1 VKLLVLDPL
10 SLLGREFLRCGD
22 ELDRLAVELA
32 FRHTSIDD
40 EHEIAEVGG
49 RPVLVPPLDSPA
61 ELEGYEA
68 ILVASEGH
76 GSRHDHLLSFLDRNP
91 DAAVVD
97 LSRLAILRDHTSPSA
112 GLGPTSARH
121 LRVAHPALV
130 ATARVVEVL
139 QHLGRLG
146 GSLAVVD
153 PVSVFGREGI
163 EILARQAAQ
172 RMRGE
177 PVSERIDDR
186 IRAFNVFAV
195 DPSDVQEEA
204 AAVLP
209 ELQLA
214 VTHSLSG
221 VFHGHLARLA
231 LTCSEALS
239 PQTVRETLEQAA
251 GLELADYPLALDTV
265 PDHARVLVAPAALSA
280 DGRQLALTLMAD
292 GLRVGGAV
300 TAFELLESLV

>member
-1 VKLLVLDPL
+1 MKLLVLDPL
-10 SLLGREFLRCGD
+10 SLLGRELLSCGD
-22 ELDRLAVELA
+22 ELDRLDAELEY
-32 FRHTSIDD
+32 RHTSIDD

-61 ELEGYEA
+61 ELEGHDA
-68 ILVASEGH
+68 VVVASEGH
-76 GSRHDHLLSFLDRNP
+76 GSRHEHLLSFLDRNP
-91 DAAVVD
+91 EAAVVD
-97 LSRLAILRDHTSPSA
+97 LSRLAILRDHTSPAA
-112 GLGPTSARH
+112 GPGPIPARH

-146 GSLAVVD
+146 GSLAAVD

-186 IRAFNVFAV
+186 IRAFNLLTV
-195 DPSDVQEEA
+195 DSDALQDEA

-221 VFHGHLARLA
+221 MFHGHLAHLA

-239 PQTVRETLEQAA
+239 PQALREALEQAV
-251 GLELADYPLALDTV
+251 GLELADHPLGLDTV
-265 PDHARVLVAPAALSA
+265 PDHDRVLVAPAALSA
-280 DGRQLALTLMAD
+280 DGRQLALTLMVD
-292 GLRVGGAV
+292 GLRVGGAL
-300 TAFELLESLV
+300 TAFELLDSLV

>member
-1 VKLLVLDPL
+1 MKLLVLDPL
-10 SLLGREFLRCGD
+10 SLLGREFLGCDD
-22 ELDRLAVELA
+22 ELDRLAAELE

-49 RPVLVPPLDSPA
+49 RPVLVPPLDNAA
-61 ELEGYEA
+61 ELEGFDA
-68 ILVASEGH
+68 VLIASEGH

-97 LSRLAILRDHTSPSA
+97 LSRLAVLRDRTTPAA
-112 GLGPTSARH
+112 GLGPASARH
-121 LRVAHPALV
+121 LRVAHPALA
-130 ATARVVEVL
+130 ATVRVVEVL

-221 VFHGHLARLA
+221 VFHGHLAHLA

-251 GLELADYPLALDTV
+251 GLELTDHPLALDTV
-265 PDHARVLVAPAALSA
+265 PDHDRVLVAPAALSA

-292 GLRVGGAV
+292 GLRVGGAL
-300 TAFELLESLV
+300 TAFELLDSLV